1 MEKNEILKQYGTDY
15 QEMTKRLLAEA
26 GLSDLIPG
34 KEARIGIKP
43 NLVSGSTAE
52 YGATT
57 HPEIV
62 AGILEYL
69 KEQGF
74 SRICILEG
82 SWVGD
87 RTEEVMKLCGYQELS
102 ERYEVPFY
110 DMQKDR
116 GVKKNC
122 AGMELTVCSRTEEID
137 FLINVPVLKGH
148 CQTRVTCALKNL
160 KGLIP
165 NQEKRRFHTLGLHKP
180 IAHLNAG
187 IRQDFIVVDHI
198 CGDLDF
204 EDGGNPVVRNC
215 VMAARDP
222 VLVDAYACSLLHYSI
237 REVPY
242 VELAWRL
249 GVGSADL
256 SRARVRTV
264 GEQADEEEALPYV
277 RKTVDVQ
284 DAVEEVESCSACYGY
299 LIPALDRLKE
309 EGLLENLDTRI
320 CIGQGYRGK
329 TGKLGIG
336 SCTARFSRSLKGC
349 PPLEQEI
356 YEFLKAY
363 LEEKEK
369 DREKPW

>member
-264 GEQADEEEALPYV
+264 GEQADEEEALPYA